1 MPPRLGAA
9 QRAPQPKR
17 LRYGAAGIECR
28 MGPESYFPPLC
39 KSSKQVTLSALV
51 QSPSV
56 AAAVKVEARTSKR
69 FSPSKAPLKTLT
81 WKDTL
86 NALHVCLGTRCFTRY
101 V

>member
-28 MGPESYFPPLC
+28 MEPEGYFPSIW

-51 QSPSV
+51 QSPTLP
-56 AAAVKVEARTSKR
+56 AVEKVES
-69 FSPSKAPLKTLT
+69 
-81 WKDTL
+81 
-86 NALHVCLGTRCFTRY
+86 
-101 V
+101 